1 MPSRRVNPNVIK
13 IHRCYTVGDLADR
26 LGVHKN
32 TVRNW
37 QRNGLMPIDDC
48 RPVLFQGA
56 VIRDFLKAQNFSRKV
71 PCGPGQFYCFRCR
84 EPRSPAGEMVDFL
97 PVTERSGNLR
107 AICESCGALMHRRA
121 SVNAIAAAMP
131 GLAVQVVQHRDA

>member
-1 MPSRRVNPNVIK
+1 MPSRRVNSNAVK
-13 IHRCYTVGDLADR
+13 IHRCYTVDELAAR

-37 QRNGLMPIDDC
+37 QRNGLTPIDDC

-56 VIRDFLKAQNFSRKV
+56 AVRDFLKAQNVSRKV
-71 PCGPGQFYCFRCR
+71 LCGPGQFYCFRCR
-84 EPRSPAGEMVDFL
+84 EPRSPAGEMVDFV

-107 AICESCGALMHRRA
+107 AICESCGTFMHRRA
-121 SVNAIAAAMP
+121 SVNTLAAAMP
-131 GLAVQVVQHRDA
+131 GIAVQVVQAS

>member
-1 MPSRRVNPNVIK
+1 MPSRRVNPNIIE
-13 IHRCYTVGDLADR
+13 IHRCYTVGELADR

-37 QRNGLMPIDDC
+37 QRDGLTPIDDC
-48 RPVLFQGA
+48 RPILFQGA
-56 VIRDFLKAQNFSRKV
+56 SVRDFLNERNVSRKV
-71 PCGPGQFYCFRCR
+71 PCGPGLFYCLRCR

-107 AICESCGALMHRRA
+107 AICETCGVFMHRRA
-121 SVNAIAAAMP
+121 SVTAIAAAMP
-131 GLAVQVVQHRDA
+131 GINVQVVQAL